1 MLNAEIQQSFREAS
15 YFLFQQTFQRLQR
28 KTIVTSDEMGQNGD
42 QIFLVTMD
50 TIKAVTRMMSHN
62 CIFRLFLFDAE
73 GVFEAFLYIF
83 CKWRDGS

>member
-1 MLNAEIQQSFREAS
+1 MLNTEIQQSFKEAS
-15 YFLFQQTFQRLQR
+15 YFLFLQTFQRLQR

-50 TIKAVTRMMSHN
+50 TIKAVTRLMSQN

-73 GVFEAFLYIF
+73 GVSKAFLYIF